1 MDIAVCSV
9 TCHAAVGTHIPYNIT
24 QFVICHPT
32 DVTVNN
38 VDIDR
43 GDIEQQCSHCDS
55 VEASYWSQSLE
66 NDAMVRA
73 DYALTT
79 MIEVTI
85 LPLPQPELILDYMTP
100 AELT

>member
-32 DVTVNN
+32 EVTVNN
-38 VDIDR
+38 IDIDR
-43 GDIEQQCSHCDS
+43 GDIEQHCSHCDS

-66 NDAMVRA
+66 SDAMVRA

-85 LPLPQPELILDYMTP
+85 PPLPP
-100 AELT
+100 ARVDTRLYDPS